1 MMGHRL
7 MGTTLLTTGDI
18 AAARE
23 HLDQAILLYD
33 PAEHRPLATRFGQ
46 DVGVAA
52 LYYRSLALWSLGY
65 PEAALTDTDDAISN
79 ARAMGQAATLMYALG
94 QCQLPY
100 TVYGNHVAVAAQ
112 AQELV
117 ALAEEKG
124 ALLWNAG
131 GMMRQGS
138 VLALTGRLRTRLN
151 VDLRDYCLADNG
163 SDHLDAIPFAALGA
177 RPCGAWDNSS
187 RRGAASAKR

>member
-1 MMGHRL
+1 L
-7 MGTTLLTTGDI
+7 
-18 AAARE
+18 
-23 HLDQAILLYD
+23 
-33 PAEHRPLATRFGQ
+33 
-46 DVGVAA
+46 
-52 LYYRSLALWSLGY
+52 LGY
-65 PEAALTDTDDAISN
+65 LEAALTDADDALKT
-79 ARAMGQAATLMYALG
+79 AREIIQAGTLMYTLFHAALA
-94 QCQLPY
+94 Y
-100 TVYGNHVAVAAQ
+100 TLFGNHVAVAAQ